1 MAKRKRTKIITMI
14 HKTLYRKLKIE
25 QHEYNKKPGLNQ
37 VLRNAKISSS
47 RSTTVEPLKTDYVRG
62 NEISRFSEVP
72 VLGGSGNRCFRSQHW
87 YRKYKILISWRLI
100 MLYIH
105 ISNVHS
111 IHTYIYY
118 WTFEVTSSFGW
129 FIGFSFRLAFLL
141 IVLVFFT

>member
-72 VLGGSGNRCFRSQHW
+72 VLGGSGNRCFRSQH
-87 YRKYKILISWRLI
+87 
-100 MLYIH
+100 
-105 ISNVHS
+105 
-111 IHTYIYY
+111 
-118 WTFEVTSSFGW
+118 
-129 FIGFSFRLAFLL
+129 
-141 IVLVFFT
+141 